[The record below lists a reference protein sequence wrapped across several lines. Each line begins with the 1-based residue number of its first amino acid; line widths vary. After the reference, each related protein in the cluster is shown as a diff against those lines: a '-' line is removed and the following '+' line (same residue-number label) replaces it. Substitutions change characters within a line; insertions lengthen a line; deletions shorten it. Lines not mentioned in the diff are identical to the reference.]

1 MVEEIE
7 EPKNKG
13 GAPLGN
19 QNARKHGFYSRALK
33 DGEKADFEDARD
45 VEGIDEEIALLRV
58 KIKSL
63 VEYDP
68 QNIQLIMRAVEYIG
82 RLIRIK
88 NNISKNDKKGL
99 LAAVGNVLKDIIL
112 PAGMTIGSIVKKG

>member
-7 EPKNKG
+7 GVKNKG

-33 DGEKADFEDARD
+33 EAEKADFEDARD

-68 QNIQLIMRAVEYIG
+68 QNIILIMRAVEYIG

-99 LAAVGNVLKDIIL
+99 LDAVSSALKDIIL
-112 PAGMTIGSIVKKG
+112 PVGMTIGSIVKKG

>member
-7 EPKNKG
+7 ESKDKG
-13 GAPLGN
+13 GAALGD
-19 QNARKHGFYSRALK
+19 QNARKHGFYSRAL
-33 DGEKADFEDARD
+33 GEREKAAFEEARD

-99 LAAVGNVLKDIIL
+99 LDAVSNALKDIIL
-112 PAGMTIGSIVKKG
+112 PVGMTIGNIVKKG